1 MKKRGRHDFKSK
13 TEQNLIS
20 IGIGLVIG
28 IVLIISIIGV
38 IQLMSKNKS
47 KIKPKTFSYE
57 IDENDEV
64 TILGLSDW
72 GKDAALVV
80 IPETID
86 GKRVESIA
94 DNAFSDNNN
103 ITSIS
108 LPNGLEKIG
117 NRAFYNCSKLTEIT
131 LPDSLISVGSE
142 CFANCGVTT
151 IRFPKNMVSIGINA
165 CLNIENVEY
174 YSGFVTGAPWG
185 AANATAVTE

>member
-1 MKKRGRHDFKSK
+1 M
-13 TEQNLIS
+13 N
-20 IGIGLVIG
+20 
-28 IVLIISIIGV
+28 
-38 IQLMSKNKS
+38 KNKS

-103 ITSIS
+103 I
-108 LPNGLEKIG
+108 
-117 NRAFYNCSKLTEIT
+117 
-131 LPDSLISVGSE
+131 
-142 CFANCGVTT
+142 
-151 IRFPKNMVSIGINA
+151 
-165 CLNIENVEY
+165 
-174 YSGFVTGAPWG
+174 
-185 AANATAVTE
+185 